1 MKSSGS
7 PADTGSVST
16 LALDTVRL
24 RPYASSL
31 ALLPFCVYFAVV
43 DYGTHGAAGSLWFL
57 VHSLNLLPHE
67 AGHFLFHFFGTFLT
81 IAGGTIL
88 QLAFPCLFAWY
99 FLTNDGKWGLQLSLL
114 WLGQNFVDV
123 SVYAADAQARS
134 MPLIGGLGP
143 EAHDWYNMLSML
155 GWLDRTPLVAG
166 FLYACA
172 FPVWALMLAVPRR
185 VW

>member
-1 MKSSGS
+1 M
-7 PADTGSVST
+7 TT
-16 LALDTVRL
+16 LALPADRL
-24 RPYASSL
+24 RPYVSSL
-31 ALLPFCVYFAVV
+31 VLLPFCVYFAVV
-43 DYGTHGAAGSLWFL
+43 DYGASGWGGSLWFL

-67 AGHFLFHFFGTFLT
+67 AGHFFFRFFGTFMMF
-81 IAGGTIL
+81 AGGTIL
-88 QLAFPCLFAWY
+88 QLAFPCLFGWY

-123 SVYAADAQARS
+123 SAYAADAQARAL
-134 MPLIGGLGP
+134 PLLGGLGP

-155 GWLDRTPLVAG
+155 GLLEHTPLVAG
-166 FLYACA
+166 LLYFAA